1 MQASSLQK
9 IESPSERYWDFFDK
23 IFCISLKERP
33 DRREKARLEFA
44 RVGLQDKVN
53 FLIVDRH
60 PHDCEQGIYESH
72 LTCIQKGLEAEA
84 ERILIFEDD
93 VSFDRFDY
101 ARLKDCIDFLSRHST
116 WNVLFFG
123 CLVAGVQRTPF
134 KNVLKIKYSSLTHA
148 YVLNRKFAE
157 VLIQRP
163 WQKVAYDDFLKS
175 FNQEFYAVYPS
186 FAFQNNSS
194 SDNPKYLWLDKI
206 RRLCGGLQR
215 IQKGNEFLFF
225 HFKSLVA
232 LHLLIALLVLSWI
245 L

>member
-9 IESPSERYWDFFDK
+9 IESLPELHWNFFDQ

-33 DRREKARLEFA
+33 DRREKVRLEFA
-44 RVGLQDKVN
+44 KVGLQDKVN
-53 FLIVDRH
+53 FLIVNRH

-72 LTCIQKGLEAEA
+72 LICIQKGLEAKA

-93 VSFDRFDY
+93 VCFDRFNN
-101 ARLKDCIDFLSRHST
+101 ARLKDCIDFLLRHPT
-116 WNVLFFG
+116 WNVFFFG
-123 CLVAGVQRTPF
+123 CLVSGIQRTPF
-134 KNVLKIKYSSLTHA
+134 KNVLKIKYRSLTHA

-186 FAFQNNSS
+186 FAFQNDST
-194 SDNPKYLWLDKI
+194 SDNPKYLWLDKV

-215 IQKGNEFLFF
+215 IQKGNEFLFLN
-225 HFKSLVA
+225 FKRLFA
-232 LHLLIALLVLSWI
+232 LHLLIVLLVLFWI